1 MQKNYFMKNVLAAS
15 MLLAGTSTMISCQ
28 GLVDAI
34 VGDAGQPAAT
44 TPTTTPTTPETKPE
58 IKNVTL
64 TTQGAQ
70 VNASNIEAASTFFM
84 K

>member
-1 MQKNYFMKNVLAAS
+1 
-15 MLLAGTSTMISCQ
+15 MISCQ

-70 VNASNIEAASTFFM
+70 VNASTAAEVNTALAALAKDITEKGTYVGVPAARISD
-84 K
+84 